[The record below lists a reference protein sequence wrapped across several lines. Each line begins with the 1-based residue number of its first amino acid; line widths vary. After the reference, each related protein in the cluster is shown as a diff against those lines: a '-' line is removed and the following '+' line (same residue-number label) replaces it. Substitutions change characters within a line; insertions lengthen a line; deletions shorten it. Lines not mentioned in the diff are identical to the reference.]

1 MDREKKLIAA
11 LRECESAAMTCAT
24 QCLRE
29 EEVSMLADCI
39 RTDLSCADFCNFTAR
54 LLLREEPRAV
64 DLVKICMEV
73 CRECAEECEKHEH
86 DHCKKCAEACR
97 EGEKHCREYLGNL

>member
-64 DLVKICMEV
+64 DLDKICMEV
-73 CRECAEECEKHEH
+73 CRECAGECEEPEH
-86 DHCKKCAEACR
+86 DQGKKCAGGR
-97 EGEKHCREYLGNL
+97 GEG